1 MSSSPAPAAA
11 ATVGATGSL
20 VPLTGKRCF
29 NTYCKRKTA
38 ESPPP
43 RWRGWHLRSGELA
56 ELCDHCSAAY
66 EQGSFCETFHSDADG
81 WRKCGFCGKWVHC
94 GCIVSVASFMLLDA
108 GGIECISCAQKS
120 FATQRLPYEF
130 DGPNGTDI
138 FTSARGF
145 ATSSQDKIEFDGLPE
160 RLTPQIHTQL
170 GKFFNGNRTFG
181 APVAAHQLI
190 REEGIDAS
198 ENSPHLAGEA
208 KNLATQKGPVS
219 SLSINSD
226 SGIGRDIPLVSTMNM
241 PIVTYLKE
249 NQSAASLGLAAP
261 LPLPGDKRESARFFS
276 SRPHQ
281 HRHASLLAK
290 DNFSNCHNSAES
302 GGQPQ
307 SQVHNGRP
315 RAEGRGR
322 NQLLPRYWPRITD
335 QELQQISRD
344 SNFVIT
350 PLFEKML
357 SASDA
362 GRIGRLVL
370 PKKCAEAY
378 FPSISQPE
386 GLPIKIQDVK
396 GQEWVFHF
404 RFWPNNNSRMYVLE
418 GVTPCIQSM
427 KLQAGDVV
435 TFSRI
440 DPGGKLVMGF
450 RKTSNIPTDQDIQG
464 NKSENGYSDGKEV
477 NNKNGKASEGTSAP
491 SISSLRNSSESAT
504 ASIPFDQGTLSE
516 SGRSGI
522 IQKEVTPSRYPMLSS
537 KRKSSTLG
545 TKSKRLRMENEDSI
559 EVKLS
564 WEEAQELLC
573 PPPNYKPSVLIIEGH
588 EIEEYEEA
596 PVLGK
601 PIIFP
606 AIQDSEKTRWA
617 QCGDCLKWRRV
628 PSCVLLPLIWT
639 CSDNSWGPERA
650 SCSSAQQVSSQ
661 QLEDLLH
668 RDHASSDERSG
679 LGAGGDPAA
688 AMEGE
693 DGSPPAASGH
703 SVRHPRHRRD
713 CTRIQCI
720 QPHSGRGPKH
730 RPASQCGVSGTARR
744 RLQAL
749 APSKKDG
756 EAQRPPPSPP
766 QPAKPEIDLNVR
778 PERDEE
784 PATH

>member
-29 NTYCKRKTA
+29 NTYCKRRTA

-386 GLPIKIQDVK
+386 GLPIKFK
-396 GQEWVFHF
+396 M
-404 RFWPNNNSRMYVLE
+404 SRARNGFFISAS

-628 PSCVLLPLIWT
+628 PACVLLPLIWT
-639 CSDNSWGPERA
+639 CSDNSWVLKGKLRLLA
-650 SCSSAQQVSSQ
+650 SCSSAQQISSQ

-668 RDHASSDERSG
+668 RDHAASE
-679 LGAGGDPAA
+679 PAA
-688 AMEGE
+688 IRRRRWRGKWVA
-693 DGSPPAASGH
+693 PAASGH

-730 RPASQCGVSGTARR
+730 RPASSAASAAPPGDASRRSRRVRRTERPSGR
-744 RLQAL
+744 
-749 APSKKDG
+749 
-756 EAQRPPPSPP
+756 RPPRRSPP
-766 QPAKPEIDLNVR
+766 SR
-778 PERDEE
+778 RS
-784 PATH
+784 T